1 MALEQQISEL
11 IANVAALNQ
20 TMGSLAHALAG
31 IANTAEKEAVVAMTE
46 SPVVPAAVAEKEV
59 VVVEIAPTPVTPPVV
74 NPASLTPITF
84 DDVKSAVMA
93 LAARD
98 RNKALDLFAKFG
110 VAKVSDLKPAQYAEV
125 MKAAEADIQ

>member
-59 VVVEIAPTPVTPPVV
+59 VVVEIAPTPVAPVV
-74 NPASLTPITF
+74 NPESQTPLTF